1 MKVTKNFDENDIKE
15 WLKDDKEYQVA
26 EYVKT
31 SNKFYGE
38 VLTSVFDCHHKS
50 IQEAYVDLKDFIE
63 RHYENSS
70 KFITVITGKSGD
82 INREFKTWM
91 EKNKFVRYISQND
104 NGGSWKVFIK
114 DKEK

>member
-1 MKVTKNFDENDIKE
+1 MKITKNFDENDIKE

-63 RHYENSS
+63 RHYENNS

-91 EKNKFVRYISQND
+91 EKNRSVRYISKND

-114 DKEK
+114 DRKK